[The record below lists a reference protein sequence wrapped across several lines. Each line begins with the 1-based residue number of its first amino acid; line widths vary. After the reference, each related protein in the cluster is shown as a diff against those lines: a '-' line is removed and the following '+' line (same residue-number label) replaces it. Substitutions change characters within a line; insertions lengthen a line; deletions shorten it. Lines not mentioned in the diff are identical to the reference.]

1 MRMTKSHAAKITVK
15 AVAPVTLTDFHIR
28 KSEEAGAAEKVRP
41 HETSARERV
50 QR

>member
-1 MRMTKSHAAKITVK
+1 MTKTQTAKITVK
-15 AVAPVTLTDFHIR
+15 ATPPVTLTGFHIR
-28 KSEEAGAAEKVRP
+28 KSEEAGAAEGVRL

>member
-1 MRMTKSHAAKITVK
+1 MTKSETGKITVK
-15 AVAPVTLTDFHIR
+15 ATPPVTLTDFHIR
-28 KSEEAGAAEKVRP
+28 KSEEAARAAEKVRA

>member
-15 AVAPVTLTDFHIR
+15 AASVTLTDFHIR
-28 KSEEAGAAEKVRP
+28 KSEGVGAAEEVRP